1 MNFFKRFDYLSDQVF
16 FTFNKEGETR
26 NKTTYGGIIS
36 IISIILMIITGIYF
50 FIKII
55 MRENK
60 YLITS
65 VETSQHLNLSE
76 TNLIPFLFRLSDH
89 NSVPYSKSE
98 KIFKINL
105 KFWYGGSNST
115 YNSEEEKQYEYDLP
129 IEKCDINKH
138 FGKYK
143 YLFEKMSDLE
153 TFYCTVPRSYKNS
166 IYGIYNNILPFQYYN
181 FNYNIFVISK
191 KIQIVMKKKKFNQF
205 YQMFI

>member
-65 VETSQHLNLSE
+65 VETSQHLNLS
-76 TNLIPFLFRLSDH
+76 
-89 NSVPYSKSE
+89 
-98 KIFKINL
+98 
-105 KFWYGGSNST
+105 
-115 YNSEEEKQYEYDLP
+115 
-129 IEKCDINKH
+129 
-138 FGKYK
+138 
-143 YLFEKMSDLE
+143 
-153 TFYCTVPRSYKNS
+153 
-166 IYGIYNNILPFQYYN
+166 
-181 FNYNIFVISK
+181 
-191 KIQIVMKKKKFNQF
+191 
-205 YQMFI
+205 